1 MDIHQEFHSDCN
13 YVTLTPKGE
22 LDANSS
28 VFLDEKVRGL
38 IDKGTYNI
46 HVIMGR
52 IEYISS
58 AGLGVFISYVE
69 ELSGH
74 QGKFVL
80 TDLPGN
86 VKEVFTILG
95 LHQLDNLVLAEEGS
109 DPCTYFKSEK

>member
-1 MDIHQEFHSDCN
+1 MDIHQEFHNECN
-13 YVTLTPKGE
+13 YVTLIPEGE

-28 VFLDEKVRGL
+28 VFLDEKVREL
-38 IDKGTYNI
+38 IDKGTFNI
-46 HVIMGR
+46 HVKMGR

-74 QGKFVL
+74 EGKFVL
-80 TDLPGN
+80 TDLPDN

-95 LHQLDNLVLAEEGS
+95 LHQLDNLVLIEDGG
-109 DPCTYFKSEK
+109 DPCSFFK

>member
-1 MDIHQEFHSDCN
+1 MDIHQEFHEDCN
-13 YVTLTPKGE
+13 YASLIPTGE

-28 VFLDEKVRGL
+28 VFLDEKVREL
-38 IDKGTYNI
+38 IDKGIFNI
-46 HVIMGR
+46 HVQMDR

-69 ELSGH
+69 ELSAH

-80 TDLPGN
+80 TKLPKN

-95 LHQLDNLVLAEEGS
+95 LHQLDNLVLVDDDG
-109 DPCTYFKSEK
+109 DPCSYFN